1 MCTGKPKTLV
11 SNLSEALHDVQ
22 QSCMS
27 SGSPTYLTSFHLF
40 SQIYHTV
47 SYQKCQILQNWIIA
61 VLKYLCQY
69 EQKCYLFFFNL
80 DFSFSSENE
89 HFKVCLLAVCELFS
103 HVLCHFPTR
112 LYLVIFWYFLYIK
125 SIICHIYYKSFLHVI
140 MYHLILLVV
149 ISDTSLLMFT

>member
-47 SYQKCQILQNWIIA
+47 SYQKCQILQSWIIA
-61 VLKYLCQY
+61 ILKYLCQY
-69 EQKCYLFFFNL
+69 EQKCYLFFLIQISVFLVRMNIL
-80 DFSFSSENE
+80 KYVYWLFVNCFLMSFAI
-89 HFKVCLLAVCELFS
+89 FLLGCILLFS
-103 HVLCHFPTR
+103 DIFYTLRVLS
-112 LYLVIFWYFLYIK
+112 VIYIINLF
-125 SIICHIYYKSFLHVI
+125 SMSSCTI
-140 MYHLILLVV
+140 
-149 ISDTSLLMFT
+149 

>member
-1 MCTGKPKTLV
+1 MHWETKNFGLQPQRSPPWCPAILHV
-11 SNLSEALHDVQ
+11 LRQPHIFNFLSLIFSNLPYCLLPEVPNFAKLDNSHFKIPLPIWA
-22 QSCMS
+22 
-27 SGSPTYLTSFHLF
+27 
-40 SQIYHTV
+40 
-47 SYQKCQILQNWIIA
+47 K
-61 VLKYLCQY
+61 VLS
-69 EQKCYLFFFNL
+69 FFFNL

-89 HFKVCLLAVCELFS
+89 HFKICLLAVCELFS

-125 SIICHIYYKSFLHVI
+125 SIICHLYYKSFLHVI